1 VRRVGAQ
8 TVAMTTCDPAGSPGK
23 EKDRPVD
30 VLRRW
35 EAAGAQW
42 RVITRSADRIDVAL
56 LTCDAGEEVGRFASD
71 DPEVLEYVGDRP
83 GSDT

>member
-1 VRRVGAQ
+1 VRRVGEQ
-8 TVAMTTCDPAGSPGK
+8 TDAMTTR
-23 EKDRPVD
+23 DRPVD

-42 RVITRSADRIDVAL
+42 RVIARTQDRIDVAL

-83 GSDT
+83 SSDT

>member
-1 VRRVGAQ
+1 
-8 TVAMTTCDPAGSPGK
+8 MTTAG
-23 EKDRPVD
+23 DRPVD

-42 RVITRSADRIDVAL
+42 RVVARTPGRVDVAL
-56 LTCDAGEEVGRFASD
+56 LTCDAGEEVGRFASG
-71 DPEVLEYVGDRP
+71 DPEFLEYVGSRP

>member
-1 VRRVGAQ
+1 
-8 TVAMTTCDPAGSPGK
+8 MTTR
-23 EKDRPVD
+23 DRPVD

-42 RVITRSADRIDVAL
+42 RVIARTQDRIDVAL

-71 DPEVLEYVGDRP
+71 DPEVLEYVGDRRS
-83 GSDT
+83 SDT

>member
-1 VRRVGAQ
+1 VRRVVAQ
-8 TVAMTTCDPAGSPGK
+8 TDAM
-23 EKDRPVD
+23 KDRPVD

-42 RVITRSADRIDVAL
+42 RVIARTPDRIDVAL
-56 LTCDAGEEVGRFASD
+56 LTCDAGEEVGRVSSD

-83 GSDT
+83 GSDA